1 MNRSVMQRQMFA
13 GGGAAGLKPIPA
25 GNKGLPNLPESVR
38 NNMGY
43 MAMGGDPMM
52 MPAAAEGIM
61 ATAPAMGAPSP
72 EMMAEQGARM
82 MDTNTVASMIE
93 GAEAAGFSDPEAAGS
108 FEEMMNSVSAD
119 NKSSE
124 ERRTDL
130 ASIVGPEDAGQTP
143 ESVLALVTPV
153 VELALVDQGIGPMAQ
168 ETMNTPVEGDMG
180 GGIMT
185 MAANGN
191 MGVGNEPPVNFNLGG
206 EVRRRGDED
215 PVPVF
220 EAGGPVQY
228 FDPKNKNRVVS
239 PFPNLK
245 NKVDFESLQ
254 KYMGPRKNMSV
265 ESSNL
270 LANLIDKKLK
280 VPPKTGSNPNRLKEL
295 FEDKKEVYSSILGD
309 PEEQKKMTQAQML
322 FDIANTALTFAA
334 PMPGEKAGLSP
345 AERLAMAATTTKLPQ
360 TIGARAAEARSGQ
373 QKLDLAALQAAEAA
387 LTAETKAASDKE
399 IALAKDTS
407 KSGNFVI
414 AVNEDGEVIG
424 RYDQNNTKDKVS
436 IKNLPQNVTLKK
448 IGETKNKTA
457 KLINVFKDGKY
468 DMNLD
473 LSNEEDKKEYDKLKS
488 QKKYTF
494 FTVGNQPKPSK
505 ATKPKFMK
513 IIPIKDGVPNVAAA
527 ETINVNSDNGL
538 SKIADINSKN
548 KNSKEGPLFQIVDVS
563 TEKQSMTPQAYI
575 LDGQIVYSFDGVNVR
590 VKEDDEV
597 VLKDITKSGAIIVTD
612 ETAFSVL
619 KTVQSSEKAK
629 KELIELDTIE
639 LDGAFKNTEDFKA
652 VTGAMNHARNGT
664 GPWSTFQAFINN
676 VLGGLTGTSPFKD
689 NAESR
694 NFLKA
699 IELLSRTALVK
710 NSRYALGEMAA
721 LSELYPNPD
730 NVFRSPS
737 SEAAKFIQLKRFA
750 LQFKRDNLNSLAEGA
765 SGSDRDNLLKHNRS
779 LDRLLTLLSDVPVT
793 VKGTGDGISVKQL
806 NEAKAILLKKNK

>member
-25 GNKGLPNLPESVR
+25 GNMGLPNLPEDVR

-43 MAMGGDPMM
+43 MAEGGDPMM
-52 MPAAAEGIM
+52 MSEGIM
-61 ATAPAMGAPSP
+61 STAPAMGSPSP
-72 EMMAEQGARM
+72 EMMAQQGAEM
-82 MDTNTVASMIE
+82 MDPNTVASMVE
-93 GAEAAGFSDPEAAGS
+93 GASAAGYSDPEQAGS
-108 FEEMMNSVSAD
+108 FEEMMNSVSGE
-119 NKSSE
+119 NKSAE

-130 ASIVGPEDAGQTP
+130 ASIVGPEDASQTP

-168 ETMNTPVEGDMG
+168 EQMNTPVEGDMG

-220 EAGGPVQY
+220 MKGGPVQY
-228 FDPKNKNRVVS
+228 MEEGG
-239 PFPNLK
+239 
-245 NKVDFESLQ
+245 VDFESLQ
-254 KYMGPRKNMSV
+254 KFMGPRRNITPEASQF
-265 ESSNL
+265 
-270 LANLIDKKLK
+270 LADRINQELAGGTPPFAKGQSPTDQK
-280 VPPKTGSNPNRLKEL
+280 VNRLKEL
-295 FEDKKEVYSSILGD
+295 FGDKKEVYSSILGD

-334 PMPGEKAGLSP
+334 PMPGEKSGLSP
-345 AERLAMAATTTKLPQ
+345 AQRLAMAATTTKLPQ
-360 TIGARAAEARSGQ
+360 TISARAAEARSQQ
-373 QKLDLAALQAAEAA
+373 QKLDLAALQAAETA

-399 IALAKDTS
+399 IALAKDST
-407 KSGNFVI
+407 KSGSFVI
-414 AVNEDGEVIG
+414 AVDNTGKVVG
-424 RYDQNNTKDKVS
+424 RYDQNNATDKVL
-436 IKNLPQNVTLKK
+436 IKNLPENVTLKK
-448 IGETKNKTA
+448 IGEEKNKTS

-468 DMNLD
+468 EMNLD
-473 LSNEEDKKEYDKLKS
+473 LSNDEDKKEYDNFKKD
-488 QKKYTF
+488 KKYTF
-494 FTVGNQPKPSK
+494 FTVGNQPTPSK

-538 SKIADINSKN
+538 SKIAEINSKN
-548 KNSKEGPLFQIVDVS
+548 KKSDAGPLFQIVDVS

-590 VKEDDEV
+590 VKEDDKI

-619 KTVQSSEKAK
+619 KTVKSSEKAK
-629 KELIELDTIE
+629 KELIDLDTIE
-639 LDGAFKNTEDFKA
+639 LDGAFTNTEDFKA

-676 VLGGLTGTSPFKD
+676 TLGGLTGTSPFKD

-699 IELLSRTALVK
+699 IELLSRTALVS

-721 LSELYPNPD
+721 ISELYPNPD
-730 NVFRSPS
+730 NVFRSPA

-750 LQFKRDNLNSLAEGA
+750 LQFKRDNLDSLAAGA
-765 SGSDRDNLLKHNRS
+765 SGTARDSLLKHNRS

-793 VKGTGDGISVKQL
+793 VQGTGGGISMEQL
-806 NEAKAILLKKNK
+806 NKAKEILKKKN